1 MEVELKK
8 TYHRICTVYYIYMW
22 SFVLEKKENNSIF
35 YECIYVY

>member
-8 TYHRICTVYYIYMW
+8 NISQNMYSILHLYVIICIR
-22 SFVLEKKENNSIF
+22 KKENNSIF